1 MFLVG
6 TKKTWC
12 HDPHHSCGEKERA
25 RRRIACGEKR
35 GYTQYMTQ
43 AGTEILLF
51 YGLMISTVVLICFTC
66 SVLYNSRNVE

>member
-1 MFLVG
+1 
-6 TKKTWC
+6 
-12 HDPHHSCGEKERA
+12 
-25 RRRIACGEKR
+25 
-35 GYTQYMTQ
+35 MTQ